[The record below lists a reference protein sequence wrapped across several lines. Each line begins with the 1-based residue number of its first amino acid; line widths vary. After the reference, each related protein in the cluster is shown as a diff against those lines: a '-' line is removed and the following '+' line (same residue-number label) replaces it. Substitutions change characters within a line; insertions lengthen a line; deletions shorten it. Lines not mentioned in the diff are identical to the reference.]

1 MRFSESGNQSI
12 LNCLLIADRMF
23 GLISNYFKYFKN
35 VITLNKIG
43 DRNRKFEL
51 TLLHLMKIR
60 FNEAGNLAK
69 NVPLIL

>member
-1 MRFSESGNQSI
+1 
-12 LNCLLIADRMF
+12 MF